1 VLPRWFAVLTA
12 VLLFAGPA
20 SAQVL
25 DPDGAGLA
33 SASLE
38 RVALTR
44 SPSEPFFMPLRGP
57 LESNFGYRWGRLHA
71 GVDIAVLGT
80 DRVRAALA
88 GTVVKVGYQD
98 RYAGYG
104 NIVLLR
110 HGNGF
115 ATLYA
120 HLARVGV
127 KVGER
132 VDRRELLGRAGCTG
146 SCTGQHLH
154 FEVRILGKPVDPMP
168 YLKSIAGSLR

>member
-1 VLPRWFAVLTA
+1 MTAYAREAPGPFAL
-12 VLLFAGPA
+12 
-20 SAQVL
+20 
-25 DPDGAGLA
+25 
-33 SASLE
+33 
-38 RVALTR
+38 
-44 SPSEPFFMPLRGP
+44 PLRGR
-57 LESNFGYRWGRLHA
+57 LESGFGHRWGRLHA
-71 GVDIAVLGT
+71 GVDISVLGT

-88 GTVVKVGYQD
+88 GTVVKIGYQD

-110 HGNGF
+110 HGNGV

-132 VDRRELLGRAGCTG
+132 VDRRALLGRAGCTG

-168 YLKSIAGSLR
+168 YLKHVAGSLR

>member
-1 VLPRWFAVLTA
+1 MAAFAREA
-12 VLLFAGPA
+12 P
-20 SAQVL
+20 
-25 DPDGAGLA
+25 
-33 SASLE
+33 
-38 RVALTR
+38 
-44 SPSEPFFMPLRGP
+44 EPFALPLGGR
-57 LESNFGYRWGRLHA
+57 LESRFGYRWGRLHA
-71 GVDIAVLGT
+71 GVDISVLDT

-88 GTVVKVGYQD
+88 GTVAKVGYQD

-104 NIVLLR
+104 NIILLR
-110 HGNGF
+110 HGDGF

-120 HLARVGV
+120 HLAHVGV

-168 YLKSIAGSLR
+168 YLNHVAGPLR

>member
-1 VLPRWFAVLTA
+1 MAAFAREA
-12 VLLFAGPA
+12 SGPFA
-20 SAQVL
+20 L
-25 DPDGAGLA
+25 
-33 SASLE
+33 
-38 RVALTR
+38 
-44 SPSEPFFMPLRGP
+44 PLRGR
-57 LESNFGYRWGRLHA
+57 LESGFGYRWGRLHA
-71 GVDIAVLGT
+71 GIDISVLDT
-80 DRVRAALA
+80 DRVGAALA
-88 GTVVKVGYQD
+88 GTVAKVGYQD

-110 HGNGF
+110 HGNGV

-168 YLKSIAGSLR
+168 YLKHVAGSLR